1 LSIYDDTPSEG
12 IISDLYVYDACRQQ
26 GYATELL
33 KFCSEVAKVNECNS
47 ISLRSDNDDWVR
59 EWFCP
64 QCSKRLL
71 VYDEETDSYK
81 KKWNLN

>member
-1 LSIYDDTPSEG
+1 MYEINCDGCADTLADDGDNIIFEYPS
-12 IISDLYVYDACRQQ
+12 
-26 GYATELL
+26 
-33 KFCSEVAKVNECNS
+33 VAKEIARECEW
-47 ISLRSDNDDWVR
+47 REVEG